1 MRYFLDTEFNDNVDP
16 VGLISIGI
24 VSEDNREFYA
34 INQEYSKDSP
44 SSKSCNEWVKIN
56 VLPHLDSVE
65 SIASAAA
72 INERYAGIKCS
83 YLIDNLHGMREGLR
97 DFIGLD
103 PFPEFW
109 AYYGHYDWFLVTRL
123 YKSFVHLPKGWTTAC
138 FDLHQYA
145 KHYGLERSLPKKLLP
160 QHHALVDA
168 RWTKLAFDH
177 VTKTANKER
186 KWP

>member
-24 VSEDNREFYA
+24 VADDGREFYA
-34 INQEYSKDSP
+34 IHDKYSKGSPDS
-44 SSKSCNEWVKIN
+44 KTCNDWVRIN
-56 VLPHLDSVE
+56 VLPHLDDAEVLAD
-65 SIASAAA
+65 IALNSNGCNY
-72 INERYAGIKCS
+72 IVGSLNGI
-83 YLIDNLHGMREGLR
+83 R
-97 DFIGLD
+97 DELQDFVGND

-123 YKSFVHLPKGWTTAC
+123 WKSFMHLPKKWPTAC

-145 KHYGLERSLPKKLLP
+145 KHHGLQRNLPKKLTP
-160 QHHALVDA
+160 GHHALVDA
-168 RWTKLAFDH
+168 RWTKLAFQH
-177 VTKTANKER
+177 VTENAPKER